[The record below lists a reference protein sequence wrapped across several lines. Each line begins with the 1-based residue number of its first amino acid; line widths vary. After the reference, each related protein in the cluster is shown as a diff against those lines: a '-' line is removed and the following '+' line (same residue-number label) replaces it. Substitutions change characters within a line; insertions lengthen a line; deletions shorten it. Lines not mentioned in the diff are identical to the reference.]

1 MKLST
6 KLGYGVGQAADGIKT
21 SAFTTFMFFYY
32 NQVLG
37 LSGSLAGLAALL
49 ALLVDA
55 VTDPM
60 VGQYSDRFRS
70 RWGRRHPFMVA
81 GSVPFFFAMV
91 ALFSPPDGL
100 SEIQLFSWMLIG
112 AIVVRLMLTL
122 FFVPHL
128 SLGAEMVR
136 EYHER
141 TSLVGYRVFFSY
153 AGIVATSVI
162 GFAVFF
168 PATEQYPNGMLDP
181 NSYTGFGIFTGM
193 MGSCAMLIAI
203 ISTWKLIP
211 NLIIPDANQGG
222 RSAMLAFVT
231 VFLTLKQHAF
241 RVLFS
246 VSLAFMVLSGVT
258 QTLIIYVA
266 SYIFEFKPEHM
277 ALLAASVIIGIFMA
291 PWLAQIISRR
301 FDKKLALAICV
312 TTGSFVAAFP
322 FILYFMD
329 LFKPLS
335 ITQRLI
341 LVFIGNGVSQGFMIS
356 YVIIIDSM
364 LSDTVDEHELNTGRR
379 EEGLFFAARSLATK
393 ASFGLGSFFAGV
405 ALDFIQFPQGANP
418 DNVPQA
424 AIDKL
429 ALLAGP
435 VSIVLFVSTIL
446 ISSRYPLNALR
457 HRQILKEIETKKA
470 GEAQQA
476 AS

>member
-1 MKLST
+1 MNLTT

-37 LSGSLAGLAALL
+37 LSGSLAGAAALL

-70 RWGRRHPFMVA
+70 RWGRRHPFMIA
-81 GSVPFFFAMV
+81 GSIPFCFAMV
-91 ALFSPPDGL
+91 ALFSPPAGL
-100 SEIQLFSWMLIG
+100 SEMQLFGWMLGG
-112 AIVVRLMLTL
+112 AILVRLMLTL

-136 EYHER
+136 DYHER
-141 TSLVGYRVFFSY
+141 TKLVGYRVFFSY
-153 AGIVATSVI
+153 AGIVATSVL

-181 NSYTGFGIFTGM
+181 NSYTGFGVFTGVTAT
-193 MGSCAMLIAI
+193 CAMLIAI
-203 ISTWKLIP
+203 FTTWKLIP
-211 NLIIPDANQGG
+211 GLAAPDENQNG
-222 RSAMLAFVT
+222 RNAMLAFVT

-277 ALLAASVIIGIFMA
+277 ALLAASVLVGIFLA
-291 PWLAQIISRR
+291 PWLAQGISRR
-301 FDKKLALAICV
+301 FDKKMALAICV
-312 TTGSFVAAFP
+312 TMGSTVAALP
-322 FILYFMD
+322 FILYFLD
-329 LFKPLS
+329 LFQPLS
-335 ITQRLI
+335 IVQRLTM
-341 LVFIGNGVSQGFMIS
+341 VFVGNGISQGFMIA
-356 YVIIIDSM
+356 YVIVIDSM

-393 ASFGLGSFFAGV
+393 ASFGLGSFLAGV
-405 ALDFIQFPQGANP
+405 ALDIIQFPQGANP

-429 ALLAGP
+429 ALLSGP
-435 VSIVLFVSTIL
+435 ISIVLFVATIL

-457 HRQILKEIETKKA
+457 HRQILKEIEAKKVGSA
-470 GEAQQA
+470 KELRQ
-476 AS
+476 